1 MKSFISYLRFIF
13 IYNLSIFISYY
24 LTYFQ
29 DGSFQTNFSVLNISE
44 FQFILYLNLLASLVF
59 SILRFLIKFESM
71 IIFYLVTYLSTSS
84 ILVIFLWA
92 IKFVNLSRAFTLF
105 NFLTFLIISILIT
118 RFIDSQ
124 NENIYISFEKDLC
137 DINENFYYANHLKFP
152 ADFLD
157 LTSRLLKE
165 GSLQGLVF
173 SKDKIINFSFKEI
186 VEISNYFG
194 INIYELKNDK
204 YKLIHK
210 STSLNSIIKNLEDA
224 FLLIFL
230 LPISIVLI
238 AFFGLILLMFDG
250 RPIFYRQPRVGLNG
264 RYFDIFKFR
273 TMNNVN
279 LSAEE
284 LEKLNEKNK
293 IVFKAKNDPR
303 ITRLGSLYRKSSID
317 ELPQIINVFK
327 NEMSF
332 VGPRPPIISEVK
344 QYELKHL
351 KRISVKPGITG
362 LWQVSLRQDNNF
374 DRWVKK
380 DIEYIDNWSLMLDFK
395 IIFKTFNEIFN
406 LTGD

>member
-1 MKSFISYLRFIF
+1 MKSFIGYLRFIF

-29 DGSFQTNFSVLNISE
+29 DGSFQTNFSDLNISE
-44 FQFILYLNLLASLVF
+44 LQFILSLNLLASLVF
-59 SILRFLIKFESM
+59 SILRFLIKFEST

-84 ILVIFLWA
+84 ILIIFLWA

-105 NFLTFLIISILIT
+105 NFLTFLIISIFIT

-124 NENIYISFEKDLC
+124 NEFKYISFEKDLC
-137 DINENFYYANHLKFP
+137 DINENFYYADHLKFP

-157 LTSRLLKE
+157 LTSRLLKT

-173 SKDKIINFSFKEI
+173 SKDKIVHFSFKEI

-210 STSLNSIIKNLEDA
+210 STSLNRIIKNLEDA

-250 RPIFYRQPRVGLNG
+250 RPIFYRQQRVGLNG

-279 LSAEE
+279 LSSEE

-293 IVFKAKNDPR
+293 VVFKAKNDPR
-303 ITRLGSLYRKSSID
+303 ITRLGSFYRKSSID

-332 VGPRPPIISEVK
+332 VGPRPPIVSEVK

-362 LWQVSLRQDNNF
+362 LWQVSLRQDNDF
-374 DRWVKK
+374 DRWVEK
-380 DIEYIDNWSLMLDFK
+380 DIEYIDNWSLVSDFK
-395 IIFKTFNEIFN
+395 IIIKTFNEIIN

>member
-1 MKSFISYLRFIF
+1 MKNFKDYLQLISV
-13 IYNLSIFISYY
+13 YNLSIFLSYY
-24 LTYFQ
+24 LTYFR
-29 DGSFQTNFSVLNISE
+29 DGSFQKNFSELNITE
-44 FQFILYLNLLASLVF
+44 FQFILLLNLLVLLVF
-59 SILRFLIKFESM
+59 FTLKFLIKFDSM
-71 IIFYLVTYLSTSS
+71 IVYYLVTYFFSTSLL
-84 ILVIFLWA
+84 ILFFWT
-92 IKFVNLSRAFTLF
+92 IKFVNLSRTFTLL
-105 NFLTFLIISILIT
+105 NFFIYIIISIFTT

-124 NENIYISFEKDLC
+124 NENIYISFEKELC
-137 DINENFYYANHLKFP
+137 DKNINFHFTDYSKFP

-157 LTSRLLKE
+157 LISKLLKE

-173 SKDKIINFSFKEI
+173 SKDKIANFSFIEI
-186 VEISNYFG
+186 IEISNYFG
-194 INIYELKNDK
+194 VNVYELKNDR
-204 YKLIHK
+204 YKLIHR
-210 STSLNSIIKNLEDA
+210 STSLNKIIKNLEDA
-224 FLLIFL
+224 FLLIFF
-230 LPISIVLI
+230 LPISILLI
-238 AFFGLILLMFDG
+238 VFFGLILLIFDG
-250 RPIFYRQPRVGLNG
+250 RPIFYKQPRVGLNG

-273 TMNNVN
+273 TMNNLD

-303 ITRLGSLYRKSSID
+303 ITRLGSFYRKSSID

-380 DIEYIDNWSLMLDFK
+380 DIEYIENWSILLDFK
-395 IIFKTFNEIFN
+395 IILKTFNEIFN

>member
-1 MKSFISYLRFIF
+1 MKSFIGYLRFIF

-29 DGSFQTNFSVLNISE
+29 DGSFQTNFSDLNISE
-44 FQFILYLNLLASLVF
+44 LQFILSLNLLASLVF
-59 SILRFLIKFESM
+59 SILRFLIKFEST

-84 ILVIFLWA
+84 ILIIFLWA

-105 NFLTFLIISILIT
+105 NFLTFLIISIFIT

-124 NENIYISFEKDLC
+124 NESIYISFEKDLC
-137 DINENFYYANHLKFP
+137 DMNENFYYADHLKFP

-157 LTSRLLKE
+157 LTSRLLKT

-173 SKDKIINFSFKEI
+173 SKDKIVHFSFKEI

-210 STSLNSIIKNLEDA
+210 STSLNRFIKNLEDA

-238 AFFGLILLMFDG
+238 AFFGLILLIFDG
-250 RPIFYRQPRVGLNG
+250 RPIFYRQQRVGLNG

-279 LSAEE
+279 LSSEE

-293 IVFKAKNDPR
+293 VVFKAKNDPR
-303 ITRLGSLYRKSSID
+303 ITRLGSFYRKSSID

-332 VGPRPPIISEVK
+332 VGPRPPIVSEVK

-362 LWQVSLRQDNNF
+362 LWQVSLRQDNDF
-374 DRWVKK
+374 DRWVEK
-380 DIEYIDNWSLMLDFK
+380 DIEYIDNWSLVSDFK
-395 IIFKTFNEIFN
+395 IIIKTFNEIIN

>member
-1 MKSFISYLRFIF
+1 MKSFIGYLRFIF

-29 DGSFQTNFSVLNISE
+29 DGSFQTNFSDLNISE
-44 FQFILYLNLLASLVF
+44 LQFILSLNLLASFVF
-59 SILRFLIKFESM
+59 SILRFLIKFEST

-84 ILVIFLWA
+84 ILIIFLWA

-105 NFLTFLIISILIT
+105 NFLTFLIISIFIT

-124 NENIYISFEKDLC
+124 NESIYISFEKDLC
-137 DINENFYYANHLKFP
+137 DMNENFYYADHLKFP

-157 LTSRLLKE
+157 LTSRLLKT

-173 SKDKIINFSFKEI
+173 SKDKIVHFSFKEI

-210 STSLNSIIKNLEDA
+210 STSLNRFIKNLEDA

-238 AFFGLILLMFDG
+238 AFFGLILLIFDG
-250 RPIFYRQPRVGLNG
+250 RPIFYRQQRVGLNG

-279 LSAEE
+279 LSSEE

-293 IVFKAKNDPR
+293 VVFKAKNDPR
-303 ITRLGSLYRKSSID
+303 ITRLGSFYRKSSID

-332 VGPRPPIISEVK
+332 VGPRPPIVSEVK

-362 LWQVSLRQDNNF
+362 LWQVSLRQDNDF
-374 DRWVKK
+374 DRWVEK
-380 DIEYIDNWSLMLDFK
+380 DIEYIDNWSLVSDFK
-395 IIFKTFNEIFN
+395 IIIKTFNEIIN

>member
-1 MKSFISYLRFIF
+1 MKSFIGYLRFIF

-29 DGSFQTNFSVLNISE
+29 DGSFQTNFSDLNISE
-44 FQFILYLNLLASLVF
+44 LQFILSLNLLASLVF
-59 SILRFLIKFESM
+59 SILRFLIKFEST

-84 ILVIFLWA
+84 ILIIFLWA

-105 NFLTFLIISILIT
+105 NFLTFLIISIFIT

-124 NENIYISFEKDLC
+124 NESIYISFEKDLC
-137 DINENFYYANHLKFP
+137 DMNENFYYADHLKFP

-157 LTSRLLKE
+157 LTSRLLKT

-173 SKDKIINFSFKEI
+173 SKDKIVHFSFKEI

-210 STSLNSIIKNLEDA
+210 STSLNRIIKNLEDA

-250 RPIFYRQPRVGLNG
+250 RPIFYRQQRVGLNG

-279 LSAEE
+279 LSSEE

-293 IVFKAKNDPR
+293 VVFKAKNDPR
-303 ITRLGSLYRKSSID
+303 ITRLGSFYRKSSID

-332 VGPRPPIISEVK
+332 VGPRPPIVSEVK

-374 DRWVKK
+374 DRWVEK
-380 DIEYIDNWSLMLDFK
+380 DIEYIDNWSLVLDFK
-395 IIFKTFNEIFN
+395 IIIKTFNEIFN

>member
-173 SKDKIINFSFKEI
+173 SKDKIVHFSFKEI

-210 STSLNSIIKNLEDA
+210 STSLNRFIKNLEDA

>member
-29 DGSFQTNFSVLNISE
+29 DGSFQTNFSDLNISQL
-44 FQFILYLNLLASLVF
+44 QFILSLNLLASLVF
-59 SILRFLIKFESM
+59 SFLRYLIKFEST

-84 ILVIFLWA
+84 ILIIFLWA

-105 NFLTFLIISILIT
+105 NFLTFLIISIFIT

-124 NENIYISFEKDLC
+124 NESVYISFEKDLC
-137 DINENFYYANHLKFP
+137 DINENFYYADHLKFP

-157 LTSRLLKE
+157 LTSRLLKT

-173 SKDKIINFSFKEI
+173 SKDKIVNFSFKEI

-230 LPISIVLI
+230 LPISIVLT

-250 RPIFYRQPRVGLNG
+250 RPIFYRQQRVGLNG

-279 LSAEE
+279 LSSEE

-293 IVFKAKNDPR
+293 VVFKAKNDPR
-303 ITRLGSLYRKSSID
+303 ITRLGSFYRKSSID

-332 VGPRPPIISEVK
+332 VGPRPPIVSEVK

-362 LWQVSLRQDNNF
+362 LWQVSLRQDNDF
-374 DRWVKK
+374 DRWVEK
-380 DIEYIDNWSLMLDFK
+380 DIEYIDNWSLVSDLK
-395 IIFKTFNEIFN
+395 IIIKTFSEIIN

>member
-1 MKSFISYLRFIF
+1 MKSFIGYLRFIF

-29 DGSFQTNFSVLNISE
+29 DGSFQTNFSDLNISE
-44 FQFILYLNLLASLVF
+44 LQFILSLNLLASLVF
-59 SILRFLIKFESM
+59 SILRFLIKFEST

-84 ILVIFLWA
+84 ILIIFLWA

-105 NFLTFLIISILIT
+105 NFLTFLIISIFIT

-124 NENIYISFEKDLC
+124 NESIYISFEKDLC
-137 DINENFYYANHLKFP
+137 DMNENFYYADHLKFP

-157 LTSRLLKE
+157 LTSRLLKT

-173 SKDKIINFSFKEI
+173 SKDKIVHFSFKEI

-210 STSLNSIIKNLEDA
+210 STSLNRFIKNLEDA

-250 RPIFYRQPRVGLNG
+250 RPIFYRQQRVGLNG

-279 LSAEE
+279 LSSEE

-293 IVFKAKNDPR
+293 VVFKAKNDPR
-303 ITRLGSLYRKSSID
+303 ITRLGSFYRKSSID

-332 VGPRPPIISEVK
+332 VGPRPPIVSEVK

-362 LWQVSLRQDNNF
+362 LWQVSLRQDNDF
-374 DRWVKK
+374 DRWVEK
-380 DIEYIDNWSLMLDFK
+380 DIEYIDNWSLVSDFK
-395 IIFKTFNEIFN
+395 IIIKTFNEIIN

>member
-1 MKSFISYLRFIF
+1 MKSFIGYLRFIS

-24 LTYFQ
+24 LTYSQ
-29 DGSFQTNFSVLNISE
+29 DGSFQTNFSELNISE
-44 FQFILYLNLLASLVF
+44 FKFILYLNLLASLVF
-59 SILRFLIKFESM
+59 CILIFSIKFQST
-71 IIFYLVTYLSTSS
+71 IISYLVTFLSTSA
-84 ILVIFLWA
+84 ILIIFLWV

-105 NFLTFLIISILIT
+105 SFLIFLIVSIFIT

-137 DINENFYYANHLKFP
+137 DVNENFYFADHLKFP

-173 SKDKIINFSFKEI
+173 SKNKITNFSFKEI

-210 STSLNSIIKNLEDA
+210 STSLNKIIKNLEDA

-238 AFFGLILLMFDG
+238 AFFGLFLLMFDG
-250 RPIFYRQPRVGLNG
+250 RPVFYKQPRVGLNG
-264 RYFDIFKFR
+264 RYFNIFKFR
-273 TMNNVN
+273 TMNDLN

-303 ITRLGSLYRKSSID
+303 ITRLGSFYRKSSID

-374 DRWVKK
+374 DRWVEK
-380 DIEYIDNWSLMLDFK
+380 DIEYIDNWSLVLDFK
-395 IIFKTFNEIFN
+395 IIIKTFNEIFN

>member
-1 MKSFISYLRFIF
+1 
-13 IYNLSIFISYY
+13 
-24 LTYFQ
+24 
-29 DGSFQTNFSVLNISE
+29 
-44 FQFILYLNLLASLVF
+44 
-59 SILRFLIKFESM
+59 
-71 IIFYLVTYLSTSS
+71 
-84 ILVIFLWA
+84 
-92 IKFVNLSRAFTLF
+92 
-105 NFLTFLIISILIT
+105 
-118 RFIDSQ
+118 
-124 NENIYISFEKDLC
+124 
-137 DINENFYYANHLKFP
+137 
-152 ADFLD
+152 
-157 LTSRLLKE
+157 
-165 GSLQGLVF
+165 
-173 SKDKIINFSFKEI
+173 
-186 VEISNYFG
+186 
-194 INIYELKNDK
+194 
-204 YKLIHK
+204 
-210 STSLNSIIKNLEDA
+210 
-224 FLLIFL
+224 
-230 LPISIVLI
+230 
-238 AFFGLILLMFDG
+238 MFDG
-250 RPIFYRQPRVGLNG
+250 RPVFYKQPRVGLNG
-264 RYFDIFKFR
+264 RYFNIFKFR
-273 TMNNVN
+273 TMNDLN

-303 ITRLGSLYRKSSID
+303 ITRLGSFYRKSSID

>member
-210 STSLNSIIKNLEDA
+210 STSLNRTIKNLEDA